1 MKFSILFG
9 FLLIL
14 LVGCNESN
22 KNNSFHLEE
31 KALSFTTDFPAY
43 NLHYVT
49 DSNHTEFVSFADFV
63 TAKKISFHSIDTK
76 ARWSIDLKELMKSE
90 RGRFISYFPITPDSI
105 VLLSGHTNKI
115 YLINRKAKILKKI
128 DQSKL
133 LVEGVE
139 FGPPIYFEKNQ
150 LYCAI
155 HHYPIKNLKTKNDLK
170 KWDAEY
176 LKKTIIAKILINF
189 HDSMSLNLGTNLI
202 SRFMKKNQLPAE
214 GTHFFLNKSKI
225 YYYSAYGDTLYSI
238 TENGNIPLLK
248 IKSTIGK
255 IHVTASTREQY
266 NKNTNCI
273 NEAYLKQSFICDI
286 LFDNKRNL
294 IYVFVRKP
302 KNEKYF
308 PFNILVYDKNFKKLN
323 ELEFD
328 GKKYYTSGFVG
339 EEGLYLLRNYNKRPN
354 QKLFDLLSYEK

>member
-1 MKFSILFG
+1 MKSAFIFS
-9 FLLIL
+9 FLLVL
-14 LVGCNESN
+14 LSGCDQKS
-22 KNNSFHLEE
+22 KNNSFRLEE

-43 NLHYVT
+43 NLNYFT

-76 ARWSIDLKELMKSE
+76 TKWSIDLKELIKTE
-90 RGRFISYFPITPDSI
+90 KERFISYFPIATDSI
-105 VLLSGHTNKI
+105 ILLSGNTNKI
-115 YLINRKAKILKKI
+115 YLINRKAEILTKI

-150 LYCAI
+150 LYYAV
-155 HHYPIKNLKTKNDLK
+155 HHYPIEDLKTKNDLK
-170 KWDAEY
+170 KWDADY
-176 LKKTIIAKILINF
+176 LKRAIIAKTPTNF
-189 HDSMSLNLGTNLI
+189 RDSTPFYLGTNLI
-202 SRFMKKNQLPAE
+202 SRFMKRDQLPAE

-225 YYYSAYGDTLYSI
+225 YYYSAYSDTLYSL

-273 NEAYLKQSFICDI
+273 NEAYLKQSFICEV

-294 IYVFVRKP
+294 IYIFVRKP
-302 KNEKYF
+302 KNGKHF
-308 PFNILVYDKNFKKLN
+308 PFNILVYDQNFKKMN

-328 GKKYYTSGFVG
+328 GIKYYTSGFVG
-339 EEGLYLLRNYNKRPN
+339 EKGLYLLRDYNKRPN